1 MNNENGVSAVERV
14 GYRATHETDKVIEF
28 SAGRRTLYLVKKG
41 LHLHLVIP
49 EQVAS
54 GVPSDLDVG
63 SRDRYHN
70 RNLRMFDLR
79 RNNGRKPT
87 HYGTSIKPQTTDD
100 LVRFLEW
107 FKK

>member
-1 MNNENGVSAVERV
+1 MNNENGTSVVERA

-28 SAGRRTLYLVKKG
+28 SAGSRTLYLVTKG
-41 LHLHLVIP
+41 LQLHLVIP

-54 GVPSDLDVG
+54 GVPPDLHVG
-63 SRDRYHN
+63 HRDRYHN
-70 RNLRMFDLR
+70 SNLRMFDIR

-87 HYGTSIKPQTTDD
+87 HYGASIKPQTTDD

-107 FKK
+107 YKG